1 MVRRWRGQKRVRTYR
16 NQLSLTLAT
25 RLAADPDM
33 LECTSVRL
41 YLWIPE
47 APVNMHESLRQGT
60 GEVLRW
66 LLSYSFPL
74 TSHILQ
80 ISVRVPGT
88 SLLLADSR
96 EM

>member
-1 MVRRWRGQKRVRTYR
+1 MYICTTVSLYRTCYLACRVR
-16 NQLSLTLAT
+16 
-25 RLAADPDM
+25 
-33 LECTSVRL
+33 LEAPPYS
-41 YLWIPE
+41 PE
-47 APVNMHESLRQGT
+47 APVNMHASLRQGT